1 MNAHYPVVAT
11 RAGHRCEYCRAP
23 EAIFN
28 FPFEVEHIVPTGSTG
43 TSTDDNLALA
53 CRSCNLF
60 KADCREAVDPETGL
74 TSPLFNPRVD
84 DWTESFSVDR
94 SRGTI
99 LGLTPKGRATIE
111 RLRMNTPSQLEARRQ
126 WARLGLFP

>member
-1 MNAHYPVVAT
+1 MNASYPVVAT

-28 FPFEVEHIVPTGSTG
+28 FPFEVEHIVPAGFSG
-43 TSTDDNLALA
+43 KNTDDNLAMA

-60 KADCREAVDPETGL
+60 NADCREAIDPETG
-74 TSPLFNPRVD
+74 SASQLFNPRVD
-84 DWTESFSVDR
+84 DWMENFSVDQTT
-94 SRGTI
+94 GTI
-99 LGLTPKGRATIE
+99 LGLTPRGRATIQ
-111 RLRMNTPSQLEARRQ
+111 RLRMNTPSRLEARRQ